1 MKATNTINING
12 KTYDARTGELVS
24 APSTHKKETPAVK
37 SVKPSADVAP
47 KQKTSQIQKRG
58 NGFVD
63 GLARHPQSKQK
74 TVSVTKKIP
83 SEQKTVKPV
92 PAQAK
97 KPTIA
102 HTTKP
107 AHRSLSK
114 SGTLN
119 RSGVKKPTIAVPDS
133 VVSKKTEKK
142 SSAIS
147 PQRLQRAHEVPRS
160 TAISRFSTSA
170 TESKAVITQPTHQT
184 APLAK
189 SETIAPNVSIA
200 NISKSAQKVQAAQHS
215 KLVKHQLITESLASV
230 HKNPSHSTHKSRRQ
244 SESRIF
250 HFAVAGLTALVLVG
264 YVAYLNVPSLSMK
277 FASSRA
283 GFAATMPS
291 ETPAG
296 YGLSGPIA
304 YSPGQVVINFGSN
317 TDDRRFSV
325 RQQPTT
331 WDSASLKE
339 NYVAKNST
347 VEPLTYQDRGLTI
360 YIFNGGD
367 AAWVNGGKFYSI
379 KAENSQLDTKQI
391 LELATSM

>member
-24 APSTHKKETPAVK
+24 EPSTHKKETPALK
-37 SVKPSADVAP
+37 SVKPSAKVTP

-63 GLARHPQSKQK
+63 GLARHPQSKQQ

-83 SEQKTVKPV
+83 SQQKAVKPV

-107 AHRSLSK
+107 AHRALSK

-142 SSAIS
+142 NSGIS
-147 PQRLQRAHEVPRS
+147 PQRLQRANEATRS
-160 TAISRFSTSA
+160 AAISRFSASTIKSGATTS
-170 TESKAVITQPTHQT
+170 QPTHT
-184 APLAK
+184 SAPLVKPEAVATVPIAK
-189 SETIAPNVSIA
+189 
-200 NISKSAQKVQAAQHS
+200 ISSSAEKLSAAQHS
-215 KLVKHQLITESLASV
+215 KIVKHQLITESLASV
-230 HKNPSHSTHKSRRQ
+230 HTAPTQKKHKSRRHG
-244 SESRIF
+244 ESRIF
-250 HFAVAGLTALVLVG
+250 HFAVAGLTALVLAG

-283 GFAATMPS
+283 GFAASMPS

-317 TDDRRFSV
+317 TDDRRFSI